1 MRKRR
6 LPAMGRGPGERPAA
20 ALRGGEVHRRVV
32 DAELSEVVAEAG
44 VAFHSEAD
52 VIDGFR
58 CAIAP
63 GPLRADDVNERMPFR
78 IKPVAGNAAL
88 DGERSLAFF
97 EIEDRQEEAA
107 RRRQI
112 PGPNGDVI

>member
-1 MRKRR
+1 MCSGGRIRKRR
-6 LPAMGRGPGERPAA
+6 LPARAAGAPEGTAA

-32 DAELSEVVAEAG
+32 DAELIELVAEAG

-63 GPLRADDVNERMPFR
+63 RPLRADDVDQRMPFR
-78 IKPVAGNAAL
+78 IKPVARNAAL
-88 DGERSLAFF
+88 DGERSLAFP

-107 RRRQI
+107 HRR
-112 PGPNGDVI
+112 